1 MNKKN
6 QQKLKKKSKKLVEGR
21 CFTKD
26 IKVHMTLQS
35 LEL

>member
-1 MNKKN
+1 MNKKK
-6 QQKLKKKSKKLVEGR
+6 QKLKKKSKKLVEGR
-21 CFTKD
+21 YFRKD